1 MKIATL
7 MTVSV
12 LALGLASP
20 AFAQSSNGGS
30 GTIQSG
36 FGNDSTTVNDLLDLY
51 AQDSNNNTNTN
62 SGNSA
67 DTANFAL
74 GNTLDSGNV
83 TGSNQVTAN
92 QELTATITNR
102 GAMNFNGGN
111 GGDADA
117 DADSSAAAA
126 AAGSIV
132 FAGVGTA
139 SSSAAASGSAAA
151 GDGGD
156 GETDYSS
163 GNNSVND
170 MAFAAYAGIMTQG
183 WNTGINANVQAGTNI
198 AAQGTV
204 NFGPN

>member
-1 MKIATL
+1 MKKIATL

-51 AQDSNNNTNTN
+51 TQNSGNNTN

-67 DTANFAL
+67 DTANLAL
-74 GNTLDSGNV
+74 GNTIDSGNV
-83 TGSNQVTAN
+83 NGSNQVTAN

-117 DADSSAAAA
+117 DADASSDAA
-126 AAGSIV
+126 AAGSVAI
-132 FAGVGTA
+132 GVA
-139 SSSAAASGSAAA
+139 NAAAAASSAAAGAA

-156 GETDYSS
+156 GDSDYRS
-163 GNNSVND
+163 GSNSIND
-170 MAFAAYAGIMTQG
+170 NAFAAYAGILTQG
-183 WNTGINANVQAGTNI
+183 WNSGINANVQAGTNL

>member
-12 LALGLASP
+12 LALGMASP
-20 AFAQSSNGGS
+20 AFAQSVNGGTS
-30 GTIQSG
+30 STQLG
-36 FGNDSTTVNDLLDLY
+36 FGNTSTSTNDLLDLY
-51 AQDSNNNTNTN
+51 TQNSGNNTN
-62 SGNSA
+62 SGNTS
-67 DTANFAL
+67 DSSTTQLAL

-126 AAGSIV
+126 AAGGLALV
-132 FAGVGTA
+132 GVANA
-139 SSSAAASGSAAA
+139 SSSAAAAGSAAA

-163 GNNSVND
+163 GNNSIND
-170 MAFAAYAGIMTQG
+170 MAFSAFAGILTQG